1 MPALAAV
8 HAAATIARI
17 RARILTLS
25 TRGVYRGS
33 PEMGA
38 WAEVPRS
45 GTRPRTWQDPTAER
59 RPGSQFPH
67 LTAAQF
73 PHLTAAQCPHLTAAQ
88 FPHRTAA
95 QSPHLTA
102 AQFPHL
108 TAAQFPHLTAAQAR
122 TGPAGMAGR
131 RGKTPARLGS
141 LTGMRLSNGYSRD
154 GAAR

>member
-59 RPGSQFPH
+59 RPGSQFPR
-67 LTAAQF
+67 LTAARFPRPTAAQFPRLTAARFPPRTAAQFPRPTAAQF
-73 PHLTAAQCPHLTAAQ
+73 PHLTAARFPRPTAAQ
-88 FPHRTAA
+88 F
-95 QSPHLTA
+95 
-102 AQFPHL
+102 
-108 TAAQFPHLTAAQAR
+108 
-122 TGPAGMAGR
+122 
-131 RGKTPARLGS
+131 
-141 LTGMRLSNGYSRD
+141 SR
-154 GAAR
+154 

>member
-45 GTRPRTWQDPTAER
+45 GTRPRAWQDPTAER
-59 RPGSQFPH
+59 RPGSQFPR

-73 PHLTAAQCPHLTAAQ
+73 PRPTAAQ
-88 FPHRTAA
+88 FPR
-95 QSPHLTA
+95 LTA
-102 AQFPHL
+102 ARFPHL
-108 TAAQFPHLTAAQAR
+108 TAAQFPRPTAAQSPPLTAARAPR
-122 TGPAGMAGR
+122 P
-131 RGKTPARLGS
+131 TPAPS
-141 LTGMRLSNGYSRD
+141 SR
-154 GAAR
+154 A

>member
-59 RPGSQFPH
+59 RPGSQFPR
-67 LTAAQF
+67 LTAARF
-73 PHLTAAQCPHLTAAQ
+73 PRLTAAH
-88 FPHRTAA
+88 
-95 QSPHLTA
+95 PHLTA

-108 TAAQFPHLTAAQAR
+108 TAAHPHLTAAQF
-122 TGPAGMAGR
+122 
-131 RGKTPARLGS
+131 
-141 LTGMRLSNGYSRD
+141 
-154 GAAR
+154 

>member
-17 RARILTLS
+17 RTRILTLS

-59 RPGSQFPH
+59 RPGSQFPR

-73 PHLTAAQCPHLTAAQ
+73 PRLTAAQ
-88 FPHRTAA
+88 FPR
-95 QSPHLTA
+95 LTA

-108 TAAQFPHLTAAQAR
+108 TAAQFPRLTASRGR

>member
-45 GTRPRTWQDPTAER
+45 GTRPRTWQDPTVER
-59 RPGSQFPH
+59 RPGSQFPRLTAAPFPR

-73 PHLTAAQCPHLTAAQ
+73 PRLTAA
-88 FPHRTAA
+88 R
-95 QSPHLTA
+95 
-102 AQFPHL
+102 
-108 TAAQFPHLTAAQAR
+108 AR
-122 TGPAGMAGR
+122 PGPAGMAGR

>member
-45 GTRPRTWQDPTAER
+45 GTRPRTWRDPTAER
-59 RPGSQFPH
+59 RPGSQFPRLTAAQFPR

-73 PHLTAAQCPHLTAAQ
+73 PHLTT
-88 FPHRTAA
+88 
-95 QSPHLTA
+95 

-108 TAAQFPHLTAAQAR
+108 TTAQFPHLTTAQFPRLTASRAR

-154 GAAR
+154 GAA

>member
-45 GTRPRTWQDPTAER
+45 GTRPRTCRDLTAER
-59 RPGSQFPH
+59 RPGSQFPRLTAAPVPH
-67 LTAAQF
+67 LTAAPFPHLPAAPFPRLTAAPF
-73 PHLTAAQCPHLTAAQ
+73 PHLTAA
-88 FPHRTAA
+88 R
-95 QSPHLTA
+95 
-102 AQFPHL
+102 
-108 TAAQFPHLTAAQAR
+108 AR

>member
-45 GTRPRTWQDPTAER
+45 GTRPRTWRDPTAER
-59 RPGSQFPH
+59 RPGSQFPR

-73 PHLTAAQCPHLTAAQ
+73 PAPD
-88 FPHRTAA
+88 R
-95 QSPHLTA
+95 SPV
-102 AQFPHL
+102 
-108 TAAQFPHLTAAQAR
+108 
-122 TGPAGMAGR
+122 PAPDR
-131 RGKTPARLGS
+131 SPVPAPDRS
-141 LTGMRLSNGYSRD
+141 PVP
-154 GAAR
+154 AP

>member
-33 PEMGA
+33 PEMGG

-59 RPGSQFPH
+59 RPGSQFPRLTAAQFSRLTAAQFAH

-73 PHLTAAQCPHLTAAQ
+73 PHLTAA
-88 FPHRTAA
+88 R
-95 QSPHLTA
+95 
-102 AQFPHL
+102 
-108 TAAQFPHLTAAQAR
+108 AR

>member
-45 GTRPRTWQDPTAER
+45 GTRPRAWQDPTAER
-59 RPGSQFPH
+59 RPGSQFPR

-73 PHLTAAQCPHLTAAQ
+73 PRLTAAQ
-88 FPHRTAA
+88 FPR
-95 QSPHLTA
+95 LTA
-102 AQFPHL
+102 SR
-108 TAAQFPHLTAAQAR
+108 AR

>member
-45 GTRPRTWQDPTAER
+45 CTRPRTWRDPTAER
-59 RPGSQFPH
+59 RPGSQFPRLTAAQFPRLTAAPFPH

-73 PHLTAAQCPHLTAAQ
+73 PHLTAS
-88 FPHRTAA
+88 R
-95 QSPHLTA
+95 
-102 AQFPHL
+102 
-108 TAAQFPHLTAAQAR
+108 AR

-131 RGKTPARLGS
+131 RGR
-141 LTGMRLSNGYSRD
+141 RR
-154 GAAR
+154 

>member
-45 GTRPRTWQDPTAER
+45 GTRPRTCRDLTAER
-59 RPGSQFPH
+59 RPGSQFPR
-67 LTAAQF
+67 LTAAPF
-73 PHLTAAQCPHLTAAQ
+73 PHLTAAPFPPLTAALL
-88 FPHRTAA
+88 PRLPAAPLRRVTAA
-95 QSPHLTA
+95 P
-102 AQFPHL
+102 FPHL
-108 TAAQFPHLTAAQAR
+108 TAARAR

>member
-45 GTRPRTWQDPTAER
+45 GTRPRAWQDPTAER
-59 RPGSQFPH
+59 RPGSQFPR

-73 PHLTAAQCPHLTAAQ
+73 PRARPQPS
-88 FPHRTAA
+88 
-95 QSPHLTA
+95 SPAPDRIPGTNR
-102 AQFPHL
+102 P
-108 TAAQFPHLTAAQAR
+108 
-122 TGPAGMAGR
+122 R
-131 RGKTPARLGS
+131 RHG
-141 LTGMRLSNGYSRD
+141 
-154 GAAR
+154 GAAREDAGPAR

>member
-17 RARILTLS
+17 RTRILTLS

-59 RPGSQFPH
+59 RPGSQFP
-67 LTAAQF
+67 
-73 PHLTAAQCPHLTAAQ
+73 
-88 FPHRTAA
+88 R
-95 QSPHLTA
+95 LTA

-108 TAAQFPHLTAAQAR
+108 TAAQFPRLTASRGR

>member
-25 TRGVYRGS
+25 TRGVYRGI

-45 GTRPRTWQDPTAER
+45 GTRPRAWQDPTAER
-59 RPGSQFPH
+59 RPGSQFP
-67 LTAAQF
+67 
-73 PHLTAAQCPHLTAAQ
+73 
-88 FPHRTAA
+88 R
-95 QSPHLTA
+95 LTA

-108 TAAQFPHLTAAQAR
+108 TAAQFSRGRPQPSP
-122 TGPAGMAGR
+122 PAPDRSPVPAPDRSPGTNRPR
-131 RGKTPARLGS
+131 RYG
-141 LTGMRLSNGYSRD
+141 
-154 GAAR
+154 GAAREDAGPAR

>member
-45 GTRPRTWQDPTAER
+45 GTRPRTWRDPTAER
-59 RPGSQFPH
+59 RPGSQFP
-67 LTAAQF
+67 
-73 PHLTAAQCPHLTAAQ
+73 
-88 FPHRTAA
+88 R
-95 QSPHLTA
+95 LTA

-108 TAAQFPHLTAAQAR
+108 TAAQFPHLTTAQFPRLTASRAR

-141 LTGMRLSNGYSRD
+141 LTSMRLSNGYSRD

>member
-45 GTRPRTWQDPTAER
+45 GTRPRTWRDPTAER
-59 RPGSQFPH
+59 RPGSQFPR
-67 LTAAQF
+67 LT
-73 PHLTAAQCPHLTAAQ
+73 
-88 FPHRTAA
+88 R
-95 QSPHLTA
+95 SPV
-102 AQFPHL
+102 
-108 TAAQFPHLTAAQAR
+108 
-122 TGPAGMAGR
+122 PAPDRSPVPAPDRSPVPAPDRSPVPAPDRIPGTNRPR
-131 RGKTPARLGS
+131 RHG
-141 LTGMRLSNGYSRD
+141 
-154 GAAR
+154 GAAREDAGPAR

>member
-59 RPGSQFPH
+59 RPGSQFPR

-73 PHLTAAQCPHLTAAQ
+73 P
-88 FPHRTAA
+88 R
-95 QSPHLTA
+95 LTA

-108 TAAQFPHLTAAQAR
+108 TAAQFPHLTAARAR
-122 TGPAGMAGR
+122 TSPASMAGR